1 MEKIFNRA
9 IKILLVTNTIV
20 LVSGAM
26 LGPFYAIYV
35 ENIGGDIF
43 DASITVAIFAV
54 MAGITTLIAGRFT
67 DKIKEGELVIV
78 FGYMLMGVGF
88 ILYLFVDSILTLFLV
103 QVVIGFA
110 NAVYN
115 PAFDAIYTKHTDKR
129 KAGRIWGAWE
139 AMDYFSIAIG
149 AIVGS
154 LIVTY
159 IGFEL
164 LFILMAAFCFSSALY
179 IYILPRKV
187 L

>member
-1 MEKIFNRA
+1 MEKVFNRA
-9 IKILLVTNTIV
+9 IKILLFTNSVV
-20 LVSGAM
+20 LVAGAM

-54 MAGITTLIAGRFT
+54 IAGITTLISGRFT

-78 FGYMLMGVGF
+78 FGYAMMGVGF

-103 QVVIGFA
+103 QIVIGFS
-110 NAVYN
+110 NAIYN
-115 PAFDAIYTKHTDKR
+115 PAFDAIYTKHIDKR

-139 AMDYFSIAIG
+139 AMDYFSIAFG
-149 AIVGS
+149 AIIGSIIVVYVG
-154 LIVTY
+154 
-159 IGFEL
+159 FNL
-164 LFILMAAFCFSSALY
+164 LFILMAAFCFFSAIY
-179 IYILPRKV
+179 IYMLPRKV